1 MESNH
6 PSSQRCSGEETSKL
20 VREWNLT
27 EMEIDTS
34 KCIHDLLADQAQRT
48 PDKTAVVFRDRTLT
62 YQALAERA
70 ELLACHLRGLG
81 VGRDTIVAICMDR
94 SIDTVTALWAV
105 LKAGGAYL
113 PVDPSYPAE
122 RVQFMLSDSEARVI
136 LTERKMQTRFEG
148 QRAVILCVDGD
159 IEREPLAAIDRGS
172 HSARPED
179 LAYLMYTSGSTG
191 TPKGVMIEHRN
202 LVNFCAAMEAVV
214 GRGPGVW
221 LAVTSISFDISVL
234 ELLWTLTR
242 GFTVVVQAE
251 EDKLSL
257 AGKRSVA
264 DLMERFGVTHLQCTP
279 TLARMLFW
287 SKQTP
292 AAMKSLRKLLV
303 GGEALPVAL
312 ANQLRDAL
320 EAEIYNMYGPTETTV
335 WSTSHKLE
343 GSSEVVPI
351 GRPIANTQVYLL
363 DDERN
368 LVTIGE
374 VGELY
379 IGGAGVAR
387 GYWKRDELTAE
398 RFLPNPFSD
407 RPGDRLYRTGDLA
420 RYRADGSIEFLGR
433 IDHQV
438 KIRGFRIELGE
449 IETAL
454 GKHPAVQDVVAVP
467 RQDADGNQLV
477 LAYVVVRPEHHVSPR
492 EMQLLARRT
501 LPEYMVPS
509 VVTLL
514 DRMPV
519 TPNGKVD
526 RKALLSRAAAA
537 AAYGATTGTRTE
549 LESMLSQ
556 IWKSALDVGAV
567 SLQANLFELGAT
579 SLMVADAAATI
590 GRALNREIRVTDLF
604 AYPTIGSL
612 AAYLSG
618 AGGNGCGDETGED
631 RGAARRAALARR
643 TRTAAARSGLDS

>member
-6 PSSQRCSGEETSKL
+6 ATVQMLSKEETIRL
-20 VREWNLT
+20 VQEWNRT
-27 EMEIDTS
+27 EMEIDSS
-34 KCIHDLLADQAQRT
+34 KCIHDLFADQVQQT
-48 PDKTAVVFRDRTLT
+48 PDKTAVVFRDQTLT

-70 ELLACHLRGLG
+70 ELLARRLRGLG
-81 VGRDTIVAICMDR
+81 VGRDKIVAICMDR

-113 PVDPSYPAE
+113 PVDPSYPAA
-122 RVQFMLSDSEARVI
+122 RVEFMLSDSEARVI
-136 LTERKMQTRFEG
+136 LTQRKMQARFEG
-148 QRAVILCVDGD
+148 QRAVVLCVDD
-159 IEREPLAAIDRGS
+159 DLEQQPLVAINRGA

-202 LVNFCAAMEAVV
+202 LVNFCAAMDAVV
-214 GRGPGVW
+214 GCEPGVW

-264 DLMERFGVTHLQCTP
+264 DLVERFGVTHLQCTP

-287 SKQTP
+287 SKHTA
-292 AAMKSLRKLLV
+292 AAMKSLHKLLV

-312 ANQLRDAL
+312 ANQLCDAL

-335 WSTSHKLE
+335 WSTSHKLA
-343 GSSEVVPI
+343 GPADVVPI

-363 DDERN
+363 DDQRE
-368 LVTIGE
+368 LAPIGA

-398 RFLPNPFSD
+398 RFVTNPFTD
-407 RPGDRLYRTGDLA
+407 RPGNRLYRTGDLA

-433 IDHQV
+433 TDHQV

-454 GKHPAVQDVVAVP
+454 GRHPAVQDVVAAP
-467 RQDADGNQLV
+467 RQDADGGHMLV
-477 LAYVVVRPEHHVSPR
+477 AYVVVRPEHEVSAR
-492 EMQLLARRT
+492 ELQLLARRK

-526 RKALLSRAAAA
+526 RKALMSPARAAVANGTA
-537 AAYGATTGTRTE
+537 PSTRTA
-549 LESMLSQ
+549 LESMIAQ
-556 IWKSALDVGAV
+556 IWSNALDVDAV
-567 SLQANLFELGAT
+567 SLHSNLFELGAT
-579 SLMVADAAATI
+579 SLMVADAAASI
-590 GRALNREIRVTDLF
+590 GKALKREVRVTDLF
-604 AYPTIGSL
+604 AYPTISSL
-612 AAYLSG
+612 AGYLSG
-618 AGGNGCGDETGED
+618 AGGNGRGGEPTAD
-631 RGAARRAALARR
+631 RGAVRRAALARR
-643 TRTAAARSGLDS
+643 TRAAGTSSGFDS